1 LHGVETTEFLMSI
14 NPQTGLL
21 VAERDADWSEWIEPL
36 RGEVHDIAIV
46 LQRLGES
53 PAELATRVRARV
65 TEMSEKGELVAAAL
79 VGGQCWDPDTLN
91 ARSLM
96 IRAIVSHM
104 AVPEEA
110 SSTLYLDAGDKA
122 GRSRHAMHALA
133 SVVSEQIAD
142 GVEIVTTNGPRP
154 APARRRAA

>member
-1 LHGVETTEFLMSI
+1 MSI

-46 LQRLGES
+46 LQRLGETPS
-53 PAELATRVRARV
+53 ELATRVRARV
-65 TEMSEKGELVAAAL
+65 SEMAEKGELVAAAL

-104 AVPEEA
+104 SVPSA
-110 SSTLYLDAGDKA
+110 GASTLYLDAGDKA
-122 GRSRHAMHALA
+122 GRSRHAMQALA
-133 SVVSEQIAD
+133 SVVSEQIGD
-142 GVEIVTTNGPRP
+142 GVEIVTMQGPGST
-154 APARRRAA
+154 PARRRAA